1 MVVFIISE
9 CNLNVYRDTD
19 SYAVFAEFF
28 DPVIEEYHRG
38 FKPTDKHIT
47 DMNVDHLKGN
57 ISEPEKIISTRIRV
71 ARNITGFNLAPGL
84 VFLHQRF
91 SLSLILRNH
100 QFNHSLVLQDKTAK
114 MKS

>member
-1 MVVFIISE
+1 MKYHIMVIQFIIS
-9 CNLNVYRDTD
+9 VKIASRDTD
-19 SYAVFAEFF
+19 SYEVFAEFF

-57 ISEPEKIISTRIRV
+57 INEPEKIISTRIRV

-84 VFLHQRF
+84 PV
-91 SLSLILRNH
+91 SY
-100 QFNHSLVLQDKTAK
+100 
-114 MKS
+114 